1 MTVAPPSRQGPCR
14 DGSPTRPGRAQLG
27 SLAAISRGSG
37 TAEGETPSG
46 QPAGR
51 QGYGI
56 QSPPTRDFACLCRLY
71 NCRSMKFRG
80 AILLQSGILL
90 VAVVV
95 GQTSAQDDLPS
106 APSAVQQ
113 QRSKPKPPP
122 PPPPAQTQT
131 PSPTPSDTSANKVA
145 PGQTDAESK
154 NGAAANSSQNSSDD
168 AATTITKTVNEVNV
182 VFTVTDKH
190 GRYVKNLAKADFS
203 VLDDSKPAEQIRSFH
218 NETDLPLQVGL
229 LVDASNSVRD
239 RFKFEQESAIEF
251 LNQTVRPR
259 YDKAFVVGFDVTPEV
274 TQDFTDNTE
283 ALSRGVR
290 ALRPGGGTAMY
301 DALYFAARDK
311 LLKEQQNGAVRRA
324 IIPLSDG
331 DDNMSH
337 VTREEAIDMAQRAD
351 VIVYTISTNVTGS
364 RHAGDKVLER
374 IADATGGR
382 SFFPFQI
389 TDVANAFV
397 EIQDELRS
405 QYALSYKPA
414 DFRTDGR
421 YHTIEILAQNH
432 KGLRV
437 RSRRGYYAPAQ

>member
-1 MTVAPPSRQGPCR
+1 MKSRGPILL
-14 DGSPTRPGRAQLG
+14 LG
-27 SLAAISRGSG
+27 SV
-37 TAEGETPSG
+37 
-46 QPAGR
+46 
-51 QGYGI
+51 
-56 QSPPTRDFACLCRLY
+56 F
-71 NCRSMKFRG
+71 
-80 AILLQSGILL
+80 L
-90 VAVVV
+90 VAAAFAQNS
-95 GQTSAQDDLPS
+95 GQDDLPS
-106 APSAVQQ
+106 APSAVQEQ
-113 QRSKPKPPP
+113 LNRPKPAAR
-122 PPPPAQTQT
+122 PPAPQPAPAQPQT
-131 PSPTPSDTSANKVA
+131 SDSVKQDATTADSTS
-145 PGQTDAESK
+145 GDS
-154 NGAAANSSQNSSDD
+154 AAAARPSALSNSASSQSQAQSQAQPQSDED
-168 AATTITKTVNEVNV
+168 SAATITKTVNEVNV

-190 GRYVKNLAKADFS
+190 GRYVKNLAKSDFS
-203 VLDDSKPAEQIRSFH
+203 ILDDSKPAEPRSFH

-229 LVDASNSVRD
+229 MVDASNSVRV
-239 RFKFEQESAIEF
+239 RFKFEQEAAIEF
-251 LNQTVRPR
+251 LNQTVRPK

-301 DALYFAARDK
+301 DALYFACRDK
-311 LLKEQQNGAVRRA
+311 LLKEQQSGPVRRA
-324 IIPLSDG
+324 IILLTDG

-337 VTREEAIDMAQRAD
+337 VTREEAIDMALRAD

-382 SFFPFQI
+382 PFFPFQLN
-389 TDVANAFV
+389 DVANAFV

-414 DFRTDGR
+414 DLRNDGR

-432 KGLRV
+432 KNLRV